1 MSNVMSQEAALDHC
15 FEPREE
21 YPREYKP
28 PGVEI
33 RVGDLT
39 EWTAADAIVQQ
50 CNCLAVRCHGLSAR
64 LAEKYWWA
72 DVYRLRRPV
81 RNRNLAVP
89 EDRAKPGYIN
99 IRRNPTG
106 KKPDMIV
113 LFAQYDFGIGGH
125 KRVPDGYEDTQE
137 EREQWF
143 KECLETLGENK
154 KYQNL
159 AFPYKIGCSLAGGN
173 WDHYLPMIEDF
184 AFKYNKHVTLVKKI

>member
-1 MSNVMSQEAALDHC
+1 MSQEAALDHC

-33 RVGDLT
+33 RVEDLT

-50 CNCLAVRCHGLSAR
+50 CNCIAVRCNGLSVR

-89 EDRAKPGYIN
+89 EDRAKP
-99 IRRNPTG
+99 
-106 KKPDMIV
+106 
-113 LFAQYDFGIGGH
+113 
-125 KRVPDGYEDTQE
+125 
-137 EREQWF
+137 
-143 KECLETLGENK
+143 CLLYTSPSPRDLSTSRMPSS
-154 KYQNL
+154 
-159 AFPYKIGCSLAGGN
+159 A
-173 WDHYLPMIEDF
+173 
-184 AFKYNKHVTLVKKI
+184 

>member
-1 MSNVMSQEAALDHC
+1 MN
-15 FEPREE
+15 
-21 YPREYKP
+21 
-28 PGVEI
+28 PGKNFLENTSLP
-33 RVGDLT
+33 G
-39 EWTAADAIVQQ
+39 
-50 CNCLAVRCHGLSAR
+50 CHGLSAR

-89 EDRAKPGYIN
+89 EDRAKPGYIQ

-106 KKPDMIV
+106 KKTDVIV
-113 LFAQYDFGIGGH
+113 LFAQYDFGFGGH
-125 KRVPDGYEDTQE
+125 KRVADGNEDTQE

-173 WDHYLPMIEDF
+173 WDHYLAMFEDF
-184 AFKYNKHVTLVKKI
+184 TVKYKKTCDSGYTRNHCFLNSDYLL